1 MEIREVGKENVGDL
15 FVPCGPN
22 KPSYIREKDYI
33 SSLWREERFKKGWRG
48 FVAYEDNK
56 PVGRVEFLP
65 LEDSL
70 ILLSGKNLYFMP
82 CIWVLPDFQKRGI
95 GKALM
100 NKVIEETSDRDGII
114 TQATENYGWMPLS
127 FFKKFGF
134 EETDITLFGT
144 IKFIMKKHREDAEP
158 PELLTPTL
166 SHIKTDDKV
175 VVEIVRDNQC
185 PYIRVWEN
193 KLKDVLKEFD
203 NKILLKEYET
213 RNRDEALKFGMS
225 TVYVDGEE
233 PFFGSADEKE
243 IREKIREYLKRKG
256 LI

>member
-33 SSLWREERFKKGWRG
+33 SSLWREER
-48 FVAYEDNK
+48 VN
-56 PVGRVEFLP
+56 
-65 LEDSL
+65 
-70 ILLSGKNLYFMP
+70 
-82 CIWVLPDFQKRGI
+82 
-95 GKALM
+95 
-100 NKVIEETSDRDGII
+100 
-114 TQATENYGWMPLS
+114 LS

-158 PELLTPTL
+158 PESLTPAL
-166 SHIKTDDKV
+166 SHIKMDDKV
-175 VVEIVRDNQC
+175 VVEIIRDNQC

-233 PFFGSADEKE
+233 PFFGSVDEKE
-243 IREKIREYLKRKG
+243 IREKITEYLKRKG